1 MLIHVGI
8 NNSVLY
14 IDHLQNVDNKVIP
27 YWVFFHTRSKAL
39 AQFDAKKKIYVA
51 GLAFTVT
58 NKYHIKDNLRSL
70 QSTILAHNR
79 HT

>member
-1 MLIHVGI
+1 M
-8 NNSVLY
+8 ST
-14 IDHLQNVDNKVIP
+14 
-27 YWVFFHTRSKAL
+27 TRSYHTGSFFTPVPKPL
-39 AQFDAKKKIYVA
+39 HNLRKKVMFFTLMERGRHMSKKKKIYVA

-70 QSTILAHNR
+70 QSIILAHNR